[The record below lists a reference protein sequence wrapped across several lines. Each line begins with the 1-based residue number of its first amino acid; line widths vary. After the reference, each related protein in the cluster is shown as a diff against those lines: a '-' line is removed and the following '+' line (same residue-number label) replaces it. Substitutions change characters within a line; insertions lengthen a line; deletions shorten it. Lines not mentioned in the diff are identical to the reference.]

1 MAQQSKVED
10 AWVLVRAMVG
20 YGRVRPWHAALSPHQ
35 MDFGG
40 FSRCRRLY
48 NLKIHICFLKKNT
61 LVLPSSLP
69 AVPPPRRRYGRVAG
83 GQRPRRGHEGARRCV
98 AWGGERPGLDWGR
111 GRGKEE
117 RQLCVESGR
126 RHGSP
131 LYIYQW
137 KNELTPSKIETNT
150 KPNQDS
156 TNRNQGKKTKSSLNP
171 YLD

>member
-98 AWGGERPGLDWGR
+98 AGGGGETRAGLRAWA
-111 GRGKEE
+111 
-117 RQLCVESGR
+117 RQGGTAAVCREWAQAWVSLI
-126 RHGSP
+126 
-131 LYIYQW
+131 YISME
-137 KNELTPSKIETNT
+137 K
-150 KPNQDS
+150 
-156 TNRNQGKKTKSSLNP
+156 
-171 YLD
+171 

>member
-98 AWGGERPGLDWGR
+98 AGR
-111 GRGKEE
+111 GGRDPGWIEGVGAA
-117 RQLCVESGR
+117 RRNGSCVSRVGA
-126 RHGSP
+126 GMGLP
-131 LYIYQW
+131 YIYINGKMNWRHKKLKLIQSQT
-137 KNELTPSKIETNT
+137 KTLPIEI
-150 KPNQDS
+150 KA
-156 TNRNQGKKTKSSLNP
+156 RRLNHP
-171 YLD
+171 